1 MAPLLWEREG
11 AAEWLARSRLPAER
25 ERALCQS
32 RPHGSTDCF
41 SEPWVKTGF
50 SVPNLCH
57 EKLDY
62 NLIGSSRMVENRL
75 LRYAALAETWSQKL
89 QFNKLQKKRSAE
101 WRLILTKLFPTKWQR
116 KKSSHVRSA
125 ETLWT
130 LSRLRGTVSRPAFP
144 PTVLS
149 TCLRPTLPRFRH
161 IPPGLQETLCST
173 PRPSPRCSVHS
184 KGSPA
189 WLPAL
194 VDENPYGQERRSRV
208 RGVDNTWRRREN
220 SKTCD
225 RSDELKIAPP
235 LEYFA

>member
-1 MAPLLWEREG
+1 MPTSGSASVGERRRRWVIGQVPSPGWEREG
-11 AAEWLARSRLPAER
+11 R
-25 ERALCQS
+25 CQS
-32 RPHGSTDCF
+32 GPHGSTDCF

-89 QFNKLQKKRSAE
+89 QFNKLQKKRFAE
-101 WRLILTKLFPTKWQR
+101 WRLILTKRFPTKWQR

-149 TCLRPTLPRFRH
+149 TCLRPTLPHFRH
-161 IPPGLQETLCST
+161 IPPGLQETLCS
-173 PRPSPRCSVHS
+173 PPCSVHS
-184 KGSPA
+184 KGSPT

>member
-1 MAPLLWEREG
+1 MPTSGSASVGERRRSWVIGQVPSPGWEREG
-11 AAEWLARSRLPAER
+11 R
-25 ERALCQS
+25 CQS

-89 QFNKLQKKRSAE
+89 QFNKLQKKRFAE
-101 WRLILTKLFPTKWQR
+101 WRLILTKRFPTKWQR

-149 TCLRPTLPRFRH
+149 TCLRPTLPHFRH
-161 IPPGLQETLCST
+161 IPPGLQETLCS
-173 PRPSPRCSVHS
+173 PPCSVHS
-184 KGSPA
+184 KGSPLDSPH
-189 WLPAL
+189 WLMKTRM
-194 VDENPYGQERRSRV
+194 DRRE
-208 RGVDNTWRRREN
+208 GVGSGGVYNTWRRRET

-225 RSDELKIAPP
+225 KSDELKIAPP